1 MEWPPPQDCTR
12 GPAAPCPA
20 LRAGTRAR
28 ALRGAGGADEE
39 ILRRRSGGGQGG
51 GGITAAA
58 LEEGALERR
67 RRRALEEGA
76 WAARPGLEQHTASRS
91 GLTEVGAR
99 KGGAAPSMDA
109 AASRF
114 ITAVPDG
121 SQVVP
126 TVVAFLK
133 FTKDLVVSRRR
144 FVALLLSIG
153 GAFAWA
159 NSRVSSRERLKVRS
173 SESVGE
179 TQLVW
184 SCSRTDCSSRSP
196 R

>member
-1 MEWPPPQDCTR
+1 MGSE
-12 GPAAPCPA
+12 A
-20 LRAGTRAR
+20 
-28 ALRGAGGADEE
+28 
-39 ILRRRSGGGQGG
+39 
-51 GGITAAA
+51 
-58 LEEGALERR
+58 
-67 RRRALEEGA
+67 
-76 WAARPGLEQHTASRS
+76 GLEQYTASRS
-91 GLTEVGAR
+91 SLTEVGAR
-99 KGGAAPSMDA
+99 TGGAAPSMDA

-184 SCSRTDCSSRSP
+184 SCSRTDCSSRSLP
-196 R
+196 LTHRVAYACPAVGHVASASQAAGDSARR